1 MLDLIMIICIIITG
15 IGGISYLILPP
26 EKLVKKENLKNG
38 ETMEDATKR
47 IRKNGYLYLGIALL
61 LFLTNFVF

>member
-15 IGGISYLILPP
+15 IGGITYLVLPAD
-26 EKLVKKENLKNG
+26 KLVKREKLKNG
-38 ETMEDATKR
+38 QTMEEATKQV
-47 IRKNGYLYLGIALL
+47 RKSGIIYIVISIV

>member
-15 IGGISYLILPP
+15 IGGISYLILPTD
-26 EKLVKKENLKNG
+26 KLVKKENLKNG
-38 ETMEDATKR
+38 ETMEDAAKK
-47 IRKNGYLYLGIALL
+47 IRKSGYLYIGIAIL